1 VLVRFD
7 SVEAAY
13 GDPIQRGAVLGPL
26 SLTIHS
32 GSFVSIAGP
41 SGGGKSTLV
50 RVAAGLLAPA
60 HGSVYHDDV
69 RVTGPSPH
77 VGLMFQD
84 ARLLPWRTVWENVA
98 LPLELA
104 GMPRLVREKNAHQAL
119 ERLGL
124 ADYATAF
131 PAALSGGMAQRAAL
145 GRVLVLQPR
154 ILLLD
159 EPFGALDALTRER
172 ISLDVLGVWEQQRH
186 TVIMVTHDIHE
197 AVLLSQ
203 RIVVLSARPG
213 RVVADIPVD
222 LAYPRVP
229 AMQYEADFGR
239 IAREVR
245 ASIAAS

>member
-1 VLVRFD
+1 VLIRFD

-13 GDPIQRGAVLGPL
+13 SGSHQQGAALGPL
-26 SLTIHS
+26 SLSIAS
-32 GSFVSIAGP
+32 GSFVGIVGP

-50 RVAAGLLAPA
+50 RAAAGLLMPTR
-60 HGSVYHDDV
+60 GSVYHDGI

-104 GMPRLVREKNAHQAL
+104 GMPPPQRQKNAYQVL

-124 ADYATAF
+124 ADYASAF

-145 GRVLVLQPR
+145 GRVLVRQPR

-159 EPFGALDALTRER
+159 EPFGALDAMTRER

-186 TVIMVTHDIHE
+186 TVMMVTHDIHE

-203 RIVVLSARPG
+203 RIVALSARPG

-222 LAYPRVP
+222 LPYPRVP